1 MACGVSVMLDH
12 MVVGAVWLS
21 GVCAGAGSSPNVS
34 CLDVGAGGFSV
45 CVPLRALGDV

>member
-21 GVCAGAGSSPNVS
+21 GVCAGSSPNAS

-45 CVPLRALGDV
+45 CVPLRALGDA